1 MKKAIALSVLVC
13 LCASILCFYPAVQ
26 AAEPSAAVDF
36 TLPTLDGTMISL
48 SDYKGKQPVLLFF
61 WTTWCPFCL
70 KEIKTLD
77 AQRQYYADKGI
88 AILAINAGE
97 APSAVSRLVKN
108 YTIGLTILLDEQDTA
123 TRAYHVLGVPTFV
136 LVDSQG
142 NVLFKDTR
150 FPKKELEGVAQ
161 PAG

>member
-1 MKKAIALSVLVC
+1 MKTAIRLFLSAC
-13 LCASILCFYPAVQ
+13 LCASALILCPAGRC
-26 AAEPSAAVDF
+26 AEPAAAPDF
-36 TLPTLDGTMISL
+36 TLSALDGTQVSL

-70 KEIKTLD
+70 KEVKTLD

-88 AILAINAGE
+88 VILAINAGE
-97 APSAVSRLVKN
+97 SPAAVSRLVKN
-108 YTIGLTILLDEQDTA
+108 YNVGLTMLLDEQDTA

-136 LVDSQG
+136 LVDIEG